1 MKLKKFSTFCI
12 INRNLSKKP
21 KKTEILN
28 LFNTFITQ
36 EKEKTDLKFKSL
48 NSKIS
53 TNRKS
58 FKASQEFSTYI
69 RSHKQNFYSSSN
81 SSFNDNSLTRSTQ
94 INNMKYMNNIKYMIN
109 RENLKGIRQ
118 LILPELKS
126 THDSVGKMDIKFY
139 LPEQATKLSELSNIL
154 THKKYNSQKFLDIK
168 SNFFI
173 NKVFIKDKIS
183 KKIILNAIKEEK
195 TRDILEENDLFYD
208 EDLKVKKIKQIILNF
223 LQAKDNKLNQI
234 QIPKPKFFNKLENK
248 VNFLFD
254 AYKVP
259 NIKNN
264 FIDLSNKLFK
274 IYKYPNII
282 DQGITNYLNI
292 LRYTIQNQ
300 LDNDRN
306 INNKNEKESEYK
318 NVSHKEIEDEKANY
332 FRFKGNDDRQ
342 TTIYELD
349 AFFVHKFTKFKNV
362 KISDWKIKNVIYNA
376 KQTRIELEEE
386 EMENLKKD
394 DKVMFSNYLVFQQE
408 I

>member
-1 MKLKKFSTFCI
+1 MKLKKITNFYILNNNKS
-12 INRNLSKKP
+12 NKP

-28 LFNTFITQ
+28 LFNSFITQ
-36 EKEKTDLKFKSL
+36 EKEKTDLKFMNFKSDL
-48 NSKIS
+48 S
-53 TNRKS
+53 TNINS
-58 FKASQEFSTYI
+58 FKASKEFSSYI
-69 RSHKQNFYSSSN
+69 RSYKQNFFSSSN
-81 SSFNDNSLTRSTQ
+81 SSFNDNSLTHSTQ
-94 INNMKYMNNIKYMIN
+94 VNNIKNMIN
-109 RENLKGIRQ
+109 LQNIKGIRQ

-126 THDSVGKMDIKFY
+126 TYDSFGKMDLKFY
-139 LPEQATKLSELSNIL
+139 LPEQANKLSELSNIL

-173 NKVFIKDKIS
+173 SKGLKKNKIS
-183 KKIILNAIKEEK
+183 NKIILKDIKNQK
-195 TRDILEENDLFYD
+195 TKDEILEENDFYYD

-234 QIPKPKFFNKLENK
+234 QIPKPIFFNKLENK

-318 NVSHKEIEDEKANY
+318 NVSYKEIEDEKANY

-394 DKVMFSNYLVFQQE
+394 DKIMFSNYLVFQQE

>member
-36 EKEKTDLKFKSL
+36 EKEKTDLKFRNL
-48 NSKIS
+48 NSNLS
-53 TNRKS
+53 TTRKS
-58 FKASQEFSTYI
+58 FKASQEFSYYI

-94 INNMKYMNNIKYMIN
+94 INNMKNMIN
-109 RENLKGIRQ
+109 RENIKGIRQ

-126 THDSVGKMDIKFY
+126 THDSFGKMDLKFY
-139 LPEQATKLSELSNIL
+139 LPEQANKLSELSQIL

-173 NKVFIKDKIS
+173 NKAFMKDKIS
-183 KKIILNAIKEEK
+183 KKILINAIKEQK
-195 TRDILEENDLFYD
+195 SKDDILEEYDFYYD
-208 EDLKVKKIKQIILNF
+208 EDLKIQKIKQIILNF

-264 FIDLSNKLFK
+264 FIDLSNKIFK

-282 DQGITNYLNI
+282 DQGITNYLNL

-300 LDNDRN
+300 KDNEKN
-306 INNKNEKESEYK
+306 INNNNEKEIENKKLSK
-318 NVSHKEIEDEKANY
+318 KEIEDEKAN
-332 FRFKGNDDRQ
+332 FLRFKGEEDRL

-349 AFFVHKFTKFKNV
+349 AFFIHKISKFKKV
-362 KISDWKIKNVIYNA
+362 KISDWKIKHAIFNA
-376 KQTRIELEEE
+376 KKTRIQLEEE
-386 EMENLKKD
+386 EIENLKKD
-394 DKVMFSNYLVFQQE
+394 DQIIFNKN
-408 I
+408 

>member
-1 MKLKKFSTFCI
+1 MKLKKFSSFNI

-28 LFNTFITQ
+28 LFNFFKTQ
-36 EKEKTDLKFKSL
+36 EKEKTDLKFRNL
-48 NSKIS
+48 NSDLS
-53 TNRKS
+53 TTRKS
-58 FKASQEFSTYI
+58 FKASQEFSYYI

-94 INNMKYMNNIKYMIN
+94 INNMKNMIN
-109 RENLKGIRQ
+109 RENIKGIRQ

-126 THDSVGKMDIKFY
+126 THDSFGKMDLKFY
-139 LPEQATKLSELSNIL
+139 LPEQANKLSELSQIL

-173 NKVFIKDKIS
+173 NKAFMKDKIS
-183 KKIILNAIKEEK
+183 KKILINAIKEQK
-195 TRDILEENDLFYD
+195 SKDDILEVYDFYYD
-208 EDLKVKKIKQIILNF
+208 EDLKIQKIKQIILNF

-264 FIDLSNKLFK
+264 FIDLSNKIFK

-282 DQGITNYLNI
+282 DQGITNYLNL

-300 LDNDRN
+300 KDNEKN
-306 INNKNEKESEYK
+306 INNNNEKEIENKKLSK
-318 NVSHKEIEDEKANY
+318 KEIEDEKAN
-332 FRFKGNDDRQ
+332 FLRFKGEEDRQ

-349 AFFVHKFTKFKNV
+349 AFFIHKISKFKKV
-362 KISDWKIKNVIYNA
+362 KISDWKIKHAIFNA
-376 KQTRIELEEE
+376 KKTRIQLEEE
-386 EMENLKKD
+386 EIENLKKD
-394 DKVMFSNYLVFQQE
+394 DQIIFNKN
-408 I
+408 

>member
-1 MKLKKFSTFCI
+1 MKLKKISSFNI
-12 INRNLSKKP
+12 IDNKITKIP
-21 KKTEILN
+21 KKTEILY
-28 LFNTFITQ
+28 LFNSFITQ

-81 SSFNDNSLTRSTQ
+81 SSLNDNSLTRSTQ

-173 NKVFIKDKIS
+173 SKGLKKNKIS
-183 KKIILNAIKEEK
+183 NKIILKDIKNQK
-195 TRDILEENDLFYD
+195 TKDEILEENDFYYD

-264 FIDLSNKLFK
+264 FIDLSNKIFK

-300 LDNDRN
+300 KDNEKN
-306 INNKNEKESEYK
+306 FNNNNEKENENKKLSK
-318 NVSHKEIEDEKANY
+318 KEIEDENANY
-332 FRFKGNDDRQ
+332 LRFRGEEDHQ

-349 AFFVHKFTKFKNV
+349 AFFIHKFTKFTDV
-362 KISDWKIKNVIYNA
+362 KISSWKIKHAIYNA
-376 KQTRIELEEE
+376 KKTRIKLEEE
-386 EMENLKKD
+386 EIKNLKKD
-394 DKVMFSNYLVFQQE
+394 DQIIFNKN
-408 I
+408 

>member
-1 MKLKKFSTFCI
+1 MQLKKISSFSI
-12 INRNLSKKP
+12 IDNKITKKP
-21 KKTEILN
+21 KKSEILY
-28 LFNTFITQ
+28 LFNSFITQ

-48 NSKIS
+48 NSNIS
-53 TNRKS
+53 TNRKI
-58 FKASQEFSTYI
+58 FKASQEFSSYI

-81 SSFNDNSLTRSTQ
+81 SSLNDNSLTRSTQ
-94 INNMKYMNNIKYMIN
+94 INNMKYMKDMKYMIN

-126 THDSVGKMDIKFY
+126 THDSFGKMDIKFY
-139 LPEQATKLSELSNIL
+139 LPEQANKLSELSNIL

-234 QIPKPKFFNKLENK
+234 QISKPKFFNKIENK

-264 FIDLSNKLFK
+264 FIDFSNKIFK

-282 DQGITNYLNI
+282 GQGITNYLNL
-292 LRYTIQNQ
+292 LRYSIQYQ
-300 LDNDRN
+300 KDNEKN
-306 INNKNEKESEYK
+306 FNNNNNEKEIENKKLSK
-318 NVSHKEIEDEKANY
+318 KEIEDENANFLR
-332 FRFKGNDDRQ
+332 FRGEEDRQ

-349 AFFVHKFTKFKNV
+349 AFFIHKYTKFIDV
-362 KISDWKIKNVIYNA
+362 KISSWKIKHAIYNA
-376 KQTRIELEEE
+376 KQTRIKLEEE
-386 EMENLKKD
+386 EINNLKKD
-394 DKVMFSNYLVFQQE
+394 DQIIFYKN
-408 I
+408 

>member
-36 EKEKTDLKFKSL
+36 EKEKTDLKFGNL
-48 NSKIS
+48 NSNLS
-53 TNRKS
+53 TTRKS
-58 FKASQEFSTYI
+58 FKASQEFSYYI

-126 THDSVGKMDIKFY
+126 THDSFGKMDLKFY
-139 LPEQATKLSELSNIL
+139 LPEQANKLSELSQIL

-173 NKVFIKDKIS
+173 NKAFMKDKIS
-183 KKIILNAIKEEK
+183 KKILINAIKEQK
-195 TRDILEENDLFYD
+195 SKDDILEEYDFYYD
-208 EDLKVKKIKQIILNF
+208 EDLKIQKIKQIILNF

-264 FIDLSNKLFK
+264 FIDLSNKIFK

-282 DQGITNYLNI
+282 DQGITNYLNL

-300 LDNDRN
+300 KD
-306 INNKNEKESEYK
+306 NEKEIENKKLSK
-318 NVSHKEIEDEKANY
+318 KEIEDEKAN
-332 FRFKGNDDRQ
+332 FLRFKGEEDRQ

-349 AFFVHKFTKFKNV
+349 AFFIHKISKFKKV
-362 KISDWKIKNVIYNA
+362 KISDWKIKHAIFNA
-376 KQTRIELEEE
+376 KKTRIQLEEE
-386 EMENLKKD
+386 EIENLKKD
-394 DKVMFSNYLVFQQE
+394 DKIMFSNYLVFQQE

>member
-36 EKEKTDLKFKSL
+36 EKEKTDLKFRNL
-48 NSKIS
+48 NSNLS
-53 TNRKS
+53 TTRKS
-58 FKASQEFSTYI
+58 FKASQEFSYYI

-94 INNMKYMNNIKYMIN
+94 INNMKNMIN
-109 RENLKGIRQ
+109 RENIKGIRQ

-126 THDSVGKMDIKFY
+126 THDSFGKMDLKFY
-139 LPEQATKLSELSNIL
+139 LPEQANKLSELSQIL

-173 NKVFIKDKIS
+173 NKAFMKDKIS
-183 KKIILNAIKEEK
+183 KKILINAIKEQK
-195 TRDILEENDLFYD
+195 SKDDILEEYDFYYD
-208 EDLKVKKIKQIILNF
+208 EDLKIQKIKQIILNF

-264 FIDLSNKLFK
+264 FIDLSNKIFK

-300 LDNDRN
+300 KDNEKN
-306 INNKNEKESEYK
+306 FNNNNEKENENKKLSK
-318 NVSHKEIEDEKANY
+318 KEIEDENANY
-332 FRFKGNDDRQ
+332 LRFRGEEDHQ

-349 AFFVHKFTKFKNV
+349 AFFIHKFAKFTDV
-362 KISDWKIKNVIYNA
+362 KISSWKIKHAIYNA
-376 KQTRIELEEE
+376 KKTRIKLEEE
-386 EMENLKKD
+386 EIKNLKKD
-394 DKVMFSNYLVFQQE
+394 DQIIFNKN
-408 I
+408 